1 MTHLTPCE
9 LWPITCDTS
18 PIKEQLQYCPPL
30 VVPYSHICFRP
41 KCQPPCLFWYT
52 LTCSPQ
58 RMKGQQGLCC
68 CQMELLYPRSSL
80 GFLLGWI
87 NPGCSLPLYSLVL
100 PSPGPFPPFSTPLSL
115 PGSIAKHLGA
125 NLPRAAT
132 PSSTCIWLD
141 HPIFRSCNNQTCL
154 NVIWLMLNYRSL
166 VDLFCCPLM
175 CTASVLGP
183 SALCP
188 WPFCPWPLA
197 LLGLVTWPL
206 VNE

>member
-1 MTHLTPCE
+1 M
-9 LWPITCDTS
+9 
-18 PIKEQLQYCPPL
+18 LQAKMPAPLPVLVHPHMLPPKNE
-30 VVPYSHICFRP
+30 RA
-41 KCQPPCLFWYT
+41 T
-52 LTCSPQ
+52 
-58 RMKGQQGLCC
+58 GLMLLG
-68 CQMELLYPRSSL
+68 QMELLYPRSSL

-183 SALCP
+183 SALGPSALGP
-188 WPFCPWPLA
+188 WPFW
-197 LLGLVTWPL
+197 VS
-206 VNE
+206 